1 MVMRPAAGQYAAAI
15 LVWVILY
22 GPALESSAAAIDLP
36 LKVEVG
42 VEEKYD
48 DLAIYLVDE
57 QNNKTYSD
65 WDWITEPYL
74 TVSYTRPGLLPTKLL
89 FDFTADIYAKY
100 PIQDYETFKFLV
112 KQALD
117 DKTAVAVRYTFIPYI
132 FFGDDVIQFAPGTS
146 VPYREQQHEI
156 NIVQASVDREVT
168 SNLLLTAS
176 AKYGARFA
184 QPAFSYRDFRLWGA
198 SLEGVY
204 RPIKATRLVL
214 GSAYERDEARGGTNA
229 FSGQPDNATYDQIS
243 LYTTISYS
251 ISDRWLLKGQYAH
264 RWRIYTTG
272 LGPASPDGG
281 DTLHF
286 HRTDHTNDYSF
297 QTIYRITEP
306 VYLYAMYENILKD
319 STKSY
324 ANYHESI
331 YTIGVDYR
339 F

>member
-1 MVMRPAAGQYAAAI
+1 MTRLAAGRRAAAI
-15 LVWVILY
+15 LVWMILS
-22 GPALESSAAAIDLP
+22 GPAFESNAAAVDLP
-36 LKVEVG
+36 VKVEVG

-48 DLAIYLVDE
+48 DLAIYLVNE
-57 QNNKTYSD
+57 STNQTFSD

-74 TVSYTRPGLLPTKLL
+74 TISYTRPGLLPTKLL

-112 KQALD
+112 KQSIN
-117 DKTAVAVRYTFIPYI
+117 DKTAVAVKYTFIPYI
-132 FFGDDVIQFAPGTS
+132 FFGDDVIQFGGTN

-176 AKYGARFA
+176 VKYGARFA

-198 SLEGVY
+198 SVEGVY
-204 RPIKATRLVL
+204 RPLKATRLVL
-214 GSAYERDEARGGTNA
+214 GSACERDEARGGTNA

-243 LYTTISYS
+243 LYTTVSYS
-251 ISDRWLLKGQYAH
+251 ISDRWLLKGQYAY
-264 RWRIYTTG
+264 RWRNYTTG
-272 LGPASPDGG
+272 FGPTYPKGEDL
-281 DTLHF
+281 LHF
-286 HRTDHTNDYSF
+286 HRRDQTNDYSV
-297 QTIYRITEP
+297 QAIYRLTRP
-306 VYLYAMYENILKD
+306 VYLYAMYENILKN